1 MNYIWKIENLVV
13 ARQLTAQRDV
23 VTSASWRVTAIDG
36 GLRGT
41 AHGTI
46 HFPAP
51 DGDKFT
57 AYENLTEDE
66 ILSWVWE
73 IGKSDDPD
81 RAWSKETAEQ
91 HALAILNEQRK
102 TTAPPLPWISPTP
115 PQPERPT
122 LEQRTEALELLVDYL
137 LEGPA
142 A

>member
-1 MNYIWKIENLVV
+1 MFIWTIENLIVSSQLNGRQNVV
-13 ARQLTAQRDV
+13 LA
-23 VTSASWRVTAIDG
+23 ASWRVRVTKDG
-36 GLRGT
+36 IQGS
-41 AHGTI
+41 AHGQI
-46 HFPAP
+46 NFPAP
-51 DGDKFT
+51 NGDKFT
-57 AYENLTEDE
+57 AYENLTEEE

-81 RAWSKETAEQ
+81 RAWSKEIAEQ

-137 LEGPA
+137 LEGPTA
-142 A
+142 